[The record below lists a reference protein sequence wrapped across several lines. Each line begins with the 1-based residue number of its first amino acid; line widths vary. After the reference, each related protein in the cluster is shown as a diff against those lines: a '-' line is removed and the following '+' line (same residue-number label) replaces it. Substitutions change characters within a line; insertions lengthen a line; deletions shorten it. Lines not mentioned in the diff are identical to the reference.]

1 MTPPNLGAVLT
12 TLRQA
17 VRAIKQDANVKQ
29 DENSPGPG
37 WEPPASS
44 RQMLLL
50 QISALHKAFL
60 AISDA
65 LLEMGGE
72 GSWVHCAAA
81 PVCRLV

>member
-1 MTPPNLGAVLT
+1 MTSSNLGDVLT

-17 VRAIKQDANVKQ
+17 VRAIKQDANVKR

-44 RQMLLL
+44 RQMLL

-72 GSWVHCAAA
+72 GSWVH
-81 PVCRLV
+81 